1 MSSAIAAF
9 IAYAHIQTLSNKIK
23 QEFVTFQNH
32 PTPEHLTHLS
42 TLIHTFNSDILAKY
56 DPDIFI
62 ILPSSMATE
71 VFNHLEQV
79 KQIALALLRFPLL
92 AQP

>member
-9 IAYAHIQTLSNKIK
+9 IAYVHIQTLSNKIK
-23 QEFVTFQNH
+23 QELDTFRNH

-62 ILPSSMATE
+62 NLPSSMTTE
-71 VFNHLEQV
+71 VFLNLEQV
-79 KQIALALLRFPLL
+79 KQIALALLTTPPL